1 MAEQSVGG
9 KVLKLVKGDITD
21 IEVEA
26 FVFYAR
32 PDLKLGTGFG
42 GAIAQRGGPSIQE
55 ELNRAGALGVG
66 NALVTG
72 AGNLKAKRIIHAVG
86 PRHHEADEETKLRSA
101 VRSALNAASK
111 AGLKQ
116 VAFPAMGVGFYGVS
130 LDLCSK
136 VMLEEIARDLKGEG
150 SLQEVVICVL
160 DNREMKPFEAR
171 FKTLNEGGKP

>member
-21 IEVEA
+21 MEVEA

-55 ELNRAGALGVG
+55 ELNRAGSLGVG
-66 NALVTG
+66 GALVTG

-86 PRHHEADEETKLRSA
+86 PRHHEPEEEAKLRQA
-101 VRSALNAASK
+101 VRSALRAAEE

-130 LDLCSK
+130 LDLCST
-136 VMLEEIARDLKGEG
+136 VMLKEIRDYLKKETP
-150 SLQEVVICVL
+150 LKEVVLCVM
-160 DNREMKPFEAR
+160 DNRELVPFEKR
-171 FKTLNEGGKP
+171 FKALSEGDRP

>member
-1 MAEQSVGG
+1 MTQKVIRG
-9 KVLKLVKGDITD
+9 KTLTLVQGDITD
-21 IEVEA
+21 LDVEA

-55 ELNRAGALGVG
+55 ELNGLGPLEPGEAV
-66 NALVTG
+66 VTH

-86 PRHHEADEETKLRSA
+86 PRHHEPDEEPKLRAA
-101 VRSALNAASK
+101 VRSALRAAEE

-116 VAFPAMGVGFYGVS
+116 VALPAMGAGFYGVS

-136 VMLEEIARDLKGEG
+136 VMVEEIAGHLGNEARL
-150 SLQEVVICVL
+150 SEVVLCVL
-160 DNREMKPFEAR
+160 DQRELKPFSAR
-171 FKTLNEGGKP
+171 VTALG

>member
-9 KVLKLVKGDITD
+9 KVFKLVKGDITD
-21 IEVEA
+21 MEVEA

-55 ELNRAGALGVG
+55 ELNRAGSLGVG
-66 NALVTG
+66 EALVTG

-86 PRHHEADEETKLRSA
+86 PRHHEPDEEAKLRRT
-101 VRSALNAASK
+101 VRSALAAAEES
-111 AGLKQ
+111 GVRQ

-130 LDLCSK
+130 LDLCST
-136 VMLEEIARDLKGEG
+136 VMLQEIVSR
-150 SLQEVVICVL
+150 LQRETPLREVVLCVL
-160 DNREMKPFEAR
+160 DPREMAPFEKR
-171 FKTLNEGGKP
+171 FKSISEGDKP